1 MCNTYIVNEHVSYLN
16 VSSVCGARLGADS
29 AVFETCCQYEP
40 RNETSHF
47 GFKLE
52 KLMFVEGLCA
62 IRTGRKPCGPGVV
75 SSRGFN
81 TWELRIVMLLE
92 YCGTV

>member
-62 IRTGRKPCGPGVV
+62 IRTGESLAVQGLSAVGDLTPG
-75 SSRGFN
+75 S
-81 TWELRIVMLLE
+81 
-92 YCGTV
+92 

>member
-1 MCNTYIVNEHVSYLN
+1 MCNTYIVNEHVSYLK

-52 KLMFVEGLCA
+52 KWILLKDCVQSERGESLAVQGLSA
-62 IRTGRKPCGPGVV
+62 VGDLTPG
-75 SSRGFN
+75 S
-81 TWELRIVMLLE
+81 
-92 YCGTV
+92 